1 MKFVVMAPD
10 NAGVGAGGG
19 AGDGAGTGSGAAAS
33 AGGAAAGA
41 GAQAGAGAAG
51 PAAGASAGAN
61 TSGASAASTAAAGT
75 EGAGAGAAAGA
86 ADASASAAAP
96 KWDADNWR
104 GTWAGADD
112 KKKAWAERRTDLKVA
127 LDSAYA
133 ADSKIAELSAA
144 AKAVLPKDATPEQI
158 TAFRKDNGI
167 PEKPEGYFDTL
178 PQDVKLTDLEKA
190 VLTPYLPV
198 MQELNL
204 PPAAAA
210 KLVAVLQ
217 ADRVRQIEAR
227 AVADDA
233 LKVKTEDALRAD
245 WGHNYRAEI
254 NNING
259 LLSGAP
265 PEVRE
270 ALFNV
275 RTSDGTPFLGKPETV
290 RWLAQLAR
298 TVNPYS
304 VPVGGDGGALDQK
317 GVEQRIAEITSW
329 MGAPNG
335 SPEYKRYWS
344 DEKVQTEYR
353 TLTEAR
359 EKMKQ
364 RAA

>member
-1 MKFVVMAPD
+1 M
-10 NAGVGAGGG
+10 
-19 AGDGAGTGSGAAAS
+19 
-33 AGGAAAGA
+33 
-41 GAQAGAGAAG
+41 
-51 PAAGASAGAN
+51 
-61 TSGASAASTAAAGT
+61 
-75 EGAGAGAAAGA
+75 
-86 ADASASAAAP
+86 
-96 KWDADNWR
+96 
-104 GTWAGADD
+104 
-112 KKKAWAERRTDLKVA
+112 
-127 LDSAYA
+127 
-133 ADSKIAELSAA
+133 
-144 AKAVLPKDATPEQI
+144 LPKDATPEQI
-158 TAFRKDNGI
+158 TQYRKDNGI

-178 PQDVKLTDLEKA
+178 PQDLKLTDLEKA

-217 ADRVRQIEAR
+217 SDRVRQIEAR

-245 WGHNYRAEI
+245 WGNNYRAEI
-254 NNING
+254 NNIHG
-259 LLSGAP
+259 LLNGAP
-265 PEVRE
+265 PDVRE
-270 ALFNV
+270 SLMQA
-275 RTSDGTPFLGKPETV
+275 RAPDGTPLVGTPEVV

-304 VPVGGDGGALDQK
+304 IPVGGDGGTLDGK
-317 GVEQRIAEITSW
+317 GVEARLSEITRW

-335 SPEYKRYWS
+335 SPDYKRYWG

-359 EKMKQ
+359 EKLKQ